1 VYGQRS
7 CQDKVSRKG
16 CRIGVGANW
25 MDIRAPE
32 AMANLE
38 RVMERSLRQRI
49 ISSLEE
55 SDCQSCQ
62 GVSLCHGQA

>member
-1 VYGQRS
+1 
-7 CQDKVSRKG
+7 
-16 CRIGVGANW
+16 